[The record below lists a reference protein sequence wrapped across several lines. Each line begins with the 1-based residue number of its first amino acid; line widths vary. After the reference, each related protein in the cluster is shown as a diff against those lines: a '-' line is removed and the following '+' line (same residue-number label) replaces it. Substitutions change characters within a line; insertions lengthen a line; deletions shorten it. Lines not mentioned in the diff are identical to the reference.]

1 MKQILQKLNDGSTL
15 IATLPKP
22 VALPGTVIVETRR
35 TLVSAGTERMLV
47 EFGKASL
54 IEKARKNPERVRQV
68 LQKAR
73 TDGVATTVAAVRSK
87 LAEPVP
93 LGYCNAGVVVAVG
106 DGVTRFTVGDRVASN
121 GSHAELVRVPV
132 NLCAKVPDNVT
143 DDAAAFTVL
152 ASIGLQGLRLAAP
165 TLGET
170 FVVSGLGLI
179 GLLTVQLLKANGC
192 KVIGI
197 DPDPGRCALAESF
210 GAQTVCLS
218 QGVDPVAHVLAATA
232 GVGVDGV
239 LISAATTSNE
249 PIEQAAKMS
258 RKRGRIILVGVVGLS
273 LDRTLFYE
281 KELTFQVSCSYG
293 PGRYDTEY
301 EAKGKDYPI
310 GFVRWTEQR
319 NFEAVLQ
326 LLSQGDLDP
335 LPLVTHRFPLEHAT
349 LAYDQVSTSGA
360 LGILLEYQP
369 SPSDGPKWDRTVPL
383 TTIAETGTRES
394 GTPVAGF
401 LGYGNY
407 ASRMLAPAFKAAGIV
422 LDTVVTTGG
431 PLAVTSGKAAGF
443 RQASTDIGEI
453 LQNPSINILAVAT
466 RHSSHSDA
474 VVRGLEAGK
483 AVFVEKPL
491 AIDSSQVESVKKAYG
506 RAVESGEVP
515 LLMVGFN
522 RRFSPYVHPIKSWL
536 DKRSEPASLILLM
549 NAGAIPADHWTQDPA
564 VGGGRIIGEA
574 CHLVDLAR
582 HLIGHRIVDVYAA
595 SMGRDSGTV
604 LTSDKVHITLA
615 FEDGSTAV
623 VHYLANG
630 AASFPKERVE
640 VFCGGGIASIENFIA
655 LKSFNAVGVRSKRG
669 WRQDKGQLACAKAF
683 AQAVS
688 SDRVSPIPFDELIE
702 VAEVCIEAAAQIA
715 KAG

>member
-1 MKQILQKLNDGSTL
+1 MKQLLQSLNDGET
-15 IATLPKP
+15 IVATLPQP
-22 VALPGTVIVETRR
+22 VVLPGTVLIETHR

-54 IEKARKNPERVRQV
+54 LEKARKNPERVKQV
-68 LQKAR
+68 IQKAR

-87 LAEPVP
+87 LAEPIP
-93 LGYCNAGVVVAVG
+93 LGYCNAGTVVAVG
-106 DGVTRFTVGDRVASN
+106 DGVTNFVVGDRVVSN
-121 GSHAELVRVPV
+121 GSHAEIVRVPV
-132 NLCAKVPDNVT
+132 NLCAKIPDNVSY
-143 DDAAAFTVL
+143 DAAAFTVL

-197 DPDPGRCALAESF
+197 DPDPGRCVLAQSF
-210 GAQTVCLS
+210 GAQTVCLRD
-218 QGVDPVAHVLAATA
+218 VADPVSHVLAATD

-239 LISAATTSNE
+239 LIAAATSSNE

-258 RKRGRIILVGVVGLS
+258 RKRGRIVLVGVVGLS
-273 LDRTLFYE
+273 LDRALFFE
-281 KELTFQVSCSYG
+281 KELSFQVSCSYG
-293 PGRYDTEY
+293 PGRYDPDY
-301 EAKGKDYPI
+301 EAKGRDYPI

-319 NFEAVLQ
+319 NFEAILQ
-326 LLSQGDLDP
+326 LMSQGRLDP
-335 LPLVTHRFPLEHAT
+335 MPLVTHRFSLETAT
-349 LAYDQVSTSGA
+349 SAYDQVTTSGA
-360 LGILLEYQP
+360 LGILLEYEP
-369 SPSDGPKWDRTVPL
+369 APSDAPKWNRTVSFKS
-383 TTIAETGTRES
+383 TEDSSNRTV

-407 ASRMLAPAFKAAGIV
+407 ASRMLVPAFQKAGIV

-431 PLAVTSGKAAGF
+431 PLAVTSGKTAGF

-453 LQNPSINILAVAT
+453 LKNPSINVLAVAT

-474 VVRGLEAGK
+474 VVKGLNARK

-491 AIDSSQVESVKKAYG
+491 AINTEQLEVVKGAYG
-506 RAVESGEVP
+506 RATEAGESP
-515 LLMVGFN
+515 LVMVGFN
-522 RRFSPYVHPIKSWL
+522 RRFSPYVSPVKSWL

-564 VGGGRIIGEA
+564 VGGGRVIGEA
-574 CHLVDLAR
+574 CHLIDLAR
-582 HLIGHRIVDVYAA
+582 HLIGFPITSVKAVA
-595 SMGRDSGTV
+595 MGRDKGARIN
-604 LTSDKVHITLA
+604 SDKVHISLA

-630 AASFPKERVE
+630 AASFPKERIE
-640 VFCGGGIASIENFIA
+640 AFCGGGIASIENFIA
-655 LKSFNAVGVRSKRG
+655 LKSYNAAGVGKKRG
-669 WRQDKGQLACAKAF
+669 WQQDKGQVDCAKAF
-683 AQAVS
+683 ARAIS
-688 SDRVSPIPFDELIE
+688 TGGPSPISFSELIE
-702 VAEVCIEAAAQIA
+702 VAEVCIEAADQIA
-715 KAG
+715 RAR